1 MNIFSI
7 YREHIEAVIET
18 LTGAGSL
25 PGGLDTSRLTA
36 EPPRDPSHGD
46 ISTNAAMLL
55 AKPAGMKPRDLAEMV
70 AAGLR
75 GVGGVAA
82 VEIAGPGFINIRLAD
97 PVWHDCLKKAI
108 GRGAAYGAS
117 DHGAGAKVN
126 VEYVSANPTGPL
138 HIGHARGTVFGDVLA
153 ALLEKAGYDVAREY
167 YINDAGAQVDTLARS
182 AHLRYCEVLGRD
194 IGEIPEGL
202 YPGEY
207 LKPVGRALAD
217 RHGDKWLDAPE
228 SEWLADVR
236 TFTIDAMMELIRADL
251 AALGVHQDVFTSER
265 KLVEDGM
272 VDAVLKT
279 LEDMG
284 HIYTGVL
291 EPPKGRKPDDWEPR
305 PQTLFRAT
313 DFGDDVDR
321 PLKKSDGSW
330 TYFASDIAN
339 HLDKFQRG
347 FADMI
352 DVWGADHAGYIKR
365 MQAAV
370 KAFSAGEGALDIK
383 VCQIVRLM
391 DKGEPMKMSK
401 RAGTFVTLRDLVDG
415 VGQDVVR
422 FHMLTRKND
431 AQMDFDLTALTAKT
445 RDNPIFYVQYASA
458 RCHSLRGK
466 ARESFPNHDMSLQ
479 TLTSTPISCLTDE
492 AELGLIKMIAG
503 WPRLV
508 EAAADAHEPHR
519 IAYFLYELAA
529 LFHAFW
535 DKGGKDPS
543 LRVVQEDNEK
553 LTMAR
558 LVLVQGVQTV
568 IDSGL
573 GIFGIKPVEEM
584 R

>member
-7 YREHIEAVIET
+7 YQDHIEAAIERLAKT
-18 LTGAGSL
+18 EKL
-25 PGGLDTSRLTA
+25 PANLDTSRLTA
-36 EPPRDPSHGD
+36 EPPRESSHGD

-55 AKPAGMKPRDLAEMV
+55 AKQAGMKPRDIAEMIAV
-70 AAGLR
+70 ELR
-75 GVGGVAA
+75 EVEGVSS
-82 VEIAGPGFINIRLAD
+82 VEIAGPGFINLRLGD
-97 PVWHDCLKKAI
+97 SVWHDCLKAAI
-108 GRGAAYGAS
+108 GQGAAYGAS

-153 ALLEKAGYDVAREY
+153 ALLEKAGYDVTREY

-182 AHLRYCEVLGRD
+182 AYLRYCEALGRD
-194 IGEIPEGL
+194 IGEIPEGF
-202 YPGEY
+202 YPGDY

-217 RHGDKWLDAPE
+217 LHGEKWLDSPE
-228 SEWLADVR
+228 SYWIAEIRA
-236 TFTIDAMMELIRADL
+236 FTIDAMMDLIRTDL
-251 AALGVHQDVFTSER
+251 AALGVHQEVFTSER

-272 VDAVLKT
+272 VEAGLKT

-291 EPPKGRKPDDWEPR
+291 EPPKGKKPEDWEPR

-321 PLKKSDGSW
+321 PLKKSDGGW

-347 FADMI
+347 FAEMI

-365 MQAAV
+365 MKAAV
-370 KAFSAGEGALDIK
+370 KAISAGEGELDVKI
-383 VCQIVRLM
+383 CQIVRLM
-391 DKGEPMKMSK
+391 DKGAPMKMSK
-401 RAGTFVTLRDLVDG
+401 RSGTFVTLRDLVG
-415 VGQDVVR
+415 EVGQDVVR

-431 AQMDFDLTALTAKT
+431 AQMDFDLAVLTEKSQ
-445 RDNPIFYVQYASA
+445 DNPIWYVQYASA
-458 RCHSLRGK
+458 RCHSARGQ
-466 ARESFPNHDMSLQ
+466 ASIHFPNHDISLYVLAG
-479 TLTSTPISCLTDE
+479 TTISCLTDE
-492 AELGLIKMIAG
+492 SELGLIKLIAG

-519 IAYFLYELAA
+519 IAYYLLELAA

-535 DKGGKDPS
+535 AKGRDPS
-543 LRVVQEDNEK
+543 FKIVQEDNEK

-573 GIFGIKPVEEM
+573 GIFGIEPVEEM